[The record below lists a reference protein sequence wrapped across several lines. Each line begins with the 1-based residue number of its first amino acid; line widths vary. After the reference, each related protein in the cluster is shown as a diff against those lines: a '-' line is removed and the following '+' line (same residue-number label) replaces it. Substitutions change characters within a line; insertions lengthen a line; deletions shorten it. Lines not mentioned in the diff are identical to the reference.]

1 MPRPSSVSHRTP
13 AANAGHGRHSYH
25 VMTRIHQPIV
35 ATAIIAIAALTLS
48 ATFTAA
54 CTPEPTLTTIAPTQT
69 PTPTATPEP
78 TYTPTPE
85 PSWTPV
91 VVVRLATP
99 TIADPTPENTAV
111 STPTTTATPTSTS
124 IIPTPTTTATPTNT
138 PTPTQTATPEI
149 NATPTPTT
157 TATPTNTPTSINV
170 APTQTQ
176 TATPANNAMPTPTTT
191 ATPTYTPTSTS
202 IIPTLTQTATP
213 STTPRPR
220 DLGPLIALYNA
231 TGGDNWSDNDN
242 WLSDRPLNEWH
253 GVTTNTDGRVTEIDL
268 GFNWLL
274 GQIPA
279 ALSRLQSI
287 QRLSLRGGQLSG
299 TIPPEIGL
307 LTNLI
312 HLDLQG
318 NDINGTIPEEIAS
331 LPNLQFLDL
340 SYNNLSGEIHLSF
353 VRNETLTH
361 LDLSNNQL
369 TGGIPREFAR
379 RSQLRVIDL
388 SHNQLS
394 FEIPYEIE
402 RLRRLQELRLGHNL
416 LTDEI
421 PPGMGKMLML
431 ETIELH
437 HNRLTGEIPTELSN
451 LWRLRT
457 LYLEGNQLSGA
468 IPSQLEELDRLRWL
482 GIIDNDFSG
491 CIPRKLLDVGN
502 HDFEFANITVCGEPP
517 RTEPNTPPYI
527 KWDFGENV
535 TPSQR
540 LATRLGVIWTT
551 TFIESIGWPIPD
563 RTITVYVDDDEG
575 IMREL
580 SNWVGECGFSCVKS
594 IIPWTSYT
602 TALPGATFNSTF
614 GGFHAHPDLEAEI
627 AAIELTHAIQL
638 GLLEYYAQPGAIHG
652 PMWWIGGLATLFQE
666 LAFSDARGV
675 PIDETRRRLSP
686 NPDDHWTP
694 LSALEE
700 VEKDLRQVR
709 GPMAA
714 IDFLASQVGL
724 RKLADYYTERPP
736 GADWRQSFQHAFN
749 ISVQDFYSRFEEH
762 RRNGFPLRDLP
773 IVGSTD
779 WPDH

>member
-1 MPRPSSVSHRTP
+1 MV
-13 AANAGHGRHSYH
+13 
-25 VMTRIHQPIV
+25 
-35 ATAIIAIAALTLS
+35 
-48 ATFTAA
+48 
-54 CTPEPTLTTIAPTQT
+54 
-69 PTPTATPEP
+69 PTATP
-78 TYTPTPE
+78 TITPTP
-85 PSWTPV
+85 
-91 VVVRLATP
+91 LA
-99 TIADPTPENTAV
+99 ADAR
-111 STPTTTATPTSTS
+111 
-124 IIPTPTTTATPTNT
+124 
-138 PTPTQTATPEI
+138 Q
-149 NATPTPTT
+149 
-157 TATPTNTPTSINV
+157 
-170 APTQTQ
+170 
-176 TATPANNAMPTPTTT
+176 
-191 ATPTYTPTSTS
+191 
-202 IIPTLTQTATP
+202 
-213 STTPRPR
+213 
-220 DLGPLIALYNA
+220 DLGPLIALYNS
-231 TGGDNWSDNDN
+231 TNGREWQNNDN
-242 WLSDRPLNEWH
+242 WLSDRPLNEWY
-253 GVTTNTDGRVTEIDL
+253 GVTTNTEGRVTEIDL

-274 GQIPA
+274 GQIPV
-279 ALSRLQSI
+279 ALSQLQSI
-287 QRLSLRGGQLSG
+287 QRLSLRGGELSG

-307 LTNLI
+307 LTNLT
-312 HLDLQG
+312 HLDLHG
-318 NDINGTIPEEIAS
+318 NNITGTIPDEIAS
-331 LPNLQFLDL
+331 LSNLRFLNL
-340 SYNNLSGEIHLSF
+340 SSNNLSGEIHLSF
-353 VRNETLTH
+353 VGSETLTH

-369 TGGIPREFAR
+369 SGGIPREFAR
-379 RSQLRVIDL
+379 HSQLKVLDL

-402 RLRRLQELRLGHNL
+402 RLRQLQELRLGHNL

-437 HNRLTGEIPTELSN
+437 QNRLTGPIPNELSG

-457 LYLEGNQLSGA
+457 LLVDGNRLSGP
-468 IPSQLEELDRLRWL
+468 IPPQLEELDRLRWL

-491 CIPRKLLDVGN
+491 CIPRKLQDVGHN
-502 HDFEFANITVCGEPP
+502 DFEFANVTVCGEPP

-527 KWDFGENV
+527 QWDFGENI

-540 LATRLGVIWTT
+540 LATKIGVQWMTE
-551 TFIESIGWPIPD
+551 FIEKIGWPTPGRI
-563 RTITVYVDDDEG
+563 ITVYLDDDEG
-575 IMREL
+575 IEQEL
-580 SNWVGECGFSCVKS
+580 YDWLDCGFSCAES
-594 IIPWTSYT
+594 IIPWTRYT

-614 GGFHAHPDLEAEI
+614 GGFRAHPELQAKI

-638 GLLEYYAQPGAIHG
+638 GLLEDHARPVTLHG
-652 PMWWIGGLATLFQE
+652 PLWWVVGLAHLFQE